1 MQQKKPTV
9 VKKYA
14 NRRLYDMGRSAYV
27 TLDDLF
33 EMIKEDYPFVV
44 QDAKTGRDITRSVLM
59 QIIVEKESKKDGHSF
74 SLNFMKNLIR
84 FYDSKLHPMLPHYID
99 QSMENFVQNKEDL
112 SSQLEE
118 TYEHIFPFQKI
129 ETLNTHNL
137 NVFQNALKAMT
148 SRQEQE
154 ARLMSSEE
162 E

>member
-1 MQQKKPTV
+1 MQQKKPTI

-99 QSMENFVQNKEDL
+99 QSMENFVQNSDEL
-112 SSQLEE
+112 SSSLQL
-118 TYEHIFPFQKI
+118 
-129 ETLNTHNL
+129 
-137 NVFQNALKAMT
+137 LK
-148 SRQEQE
+148 
-154 ARLMSSEE
+154 
-162 E
+162 